1 MSSKSLI
8 LSVIA
13 AFAMC
18 VSVVSAQTTLDP
30 ERDGRVYPVSG
41 FSFVYAREL
50 DGLEPLDGLGST
62 MVELSLVDGVYIAP
76 RDGSEGVKTSLDDL
90 VRFGP
95 VDLSGSAMS
104 AVLQAVRAETEDR
117 LGLIGHLVTP
127 SPEEI
132 AFETTQEDL
141 RGSGSLVLTVLIW
154 PADVALVRT
163 IARGER
169 IAERE
174 HDDDVSNVNH
184 PLHSR
189 VRGRITLAQGDLL
202 TKKNVDSPV
211 FRLNRHP
218 GRRVDVSISPSE
230 ERGSVVVDYLIT
242 EPKQWSAYAS
252 VSNTGTKS
260 TDEWREHFGFV
271 HRQLTNNDD
280 VLQID
285 YITASFDE
293 VHALLASYEF
303 DVTEQAR
310 GRVHGRWNQYTASD
324 VGLGFEN
331 FEGEGYEVGAELA
344 LNVWEDG
351 PAFVDL
357 VGGIR
362 FEHTEVDNRVLL
374 VQGDEDFL
382 LPFIA
387 LRYEKSTPLH
397 NVFGEVK
404 VETNLADAAGT
415 SEVMIANLGRPMV
428 ENEFTRL
435 TAQLTHS
442 FYLEPIFDPEGFRGD
457 RGPDD
462 MTLAHEMVIRVR
474 GQSTFGSRLAPS
486 YQFIAGGAATVR
498 GYDESV
504 AAGDSGVVASLEY
517 RYHLGKATPIA
528 STTTDLFGS
537 RFRSSRT
544 QPFGSA
550 DWDLILSG
558 FVDIGRVAV
567 QNALFFES
575 DETLIGAGVGIEAQ
589 LRRNLTVRLQYAM
602 AFTRI
607 GEQVSP
613 FVATDVG
620 DSRLHFAATFVY

>member
-1 MSSKSLI
+1 MPIRSSI
-8 LSVIA
+8 LCMIA
-13 AFAMC
+13 SFAMC
-18 VSVVSAQTTLDP
+18 VCAVNAQPTLDP
-30 ERDGRVYPVSG
+30 NVDGRVYRVG
-41 FSFVYAREL
+41 SFQFEYARQFE
-50 DGLEPLDGLGST
+50 GLEALDSLGST
-62 MVELSLVDGVYIAP
+62 VVELSLVDGVYIAP
-76 RDGSEGVKTSLDDL
+76 REGSEGVESSLDDL

-95 VDLSGSAMS
+95 VDLSGSALS
-104 AVLQAVRAETEDR
+104 AVLRAVRAETEER
-117 LGLIGHLVTP
+117 YGLIGHLVTP

-141 RGSGSLVLTVLIW
+141 RSSGSSGLTVLIW

-189 VRGRITLAQGDLL
+189 VRGRITLSQGDLL

-211 FRLNRHP
+211 FTLNRHP

-230 ERGSVVVDYLIT
+230 ERGSVVVDYLIS
-242 EPKQWSAYAS
+242 EPKQWSLYANI
-252 VSNTGTKS
+252 SNTGTKS
-260 TDEWREHFGFV
+260 TDEWRQHFGFV

-280 VLQID
+280 ILQID

-310 GRVHGRWNQYTASD
+310 GKVHGRWNQYTASD

-344 LNVWEDG
+344 LNVWNDG
-351 PAFVDL
+351 PRFVDL
-357 VGGIR
+357 VGGVR

-382 LPFIA
+382 LPFVA

-415 SEVMIANLGRPMV
+415 SETMIANLGRPLV

-442 FYLEPIFDPEGFRGD
+442 FFLEPIFDPKGFRGD

-462 MTLAHEMVIRVR
+462 MTLAHEMVISVR
-474 GQSTFGSRLAPS
+474 GQTSFGSRLAPS

-498 GYDESV
+498 GYDESI
-504 AAGDSGVVASLEY
+504 AAGDNAVIGTLEY
-517 RYHLGKATPIA
+517 RFHLGKATPIA
-528 STTTDLFGS
+528 QDTTDLFGS
-537 RFRSSRT
+537 RFRSART

-550 DWDLILSG
+550 DWDLIFSA

-575 DETLIGAGVGIEAQ
+575 DETLIGAGVGVEAQ